1 MVYRDKMLIETSE
14 RRTPNGEKYFEVYIN
29 QVLVGEMV
37 MNNDGYYVFFYNND
51 RGGYW
56 ESAPL
61 RMVADKLDEMNT
73 EWDMQVKSDLEKLD
87 EKIN

>member
-1 MVYRDKMLIETSE
+1 
-14 RRTPNGEKYFEVYIN
+14 
-29 QVLVGEMV
+29 
-37 MNNDGYYVFFYNND
+37 VFFYNND

-56 ESAPL
+56 ESTPL

-73 EWDMQVKSDLEKLD
+73 EWDMQVKSDLEKLN